1 MSNKLVVPGLTLPAS
16 ADRIA
21 ASLIATM
28 ETNMGLGANTEDNLK
43 IAKKIV
49 NAKRSIIVKDKQ

>member
-1 MSNKLVVPGLTLPAS
+1 LPNKLVVPGSTLPAF

-21 ASLIATM
+21 ASLIATI
-28 ETNMGLGANTEDNLK
+28 ETNMGLGPNTEDNLK

-49 NAKRSIIVKDKQ
+49 SAKRSIIG

>member
-1 MSNKLVVPGLTLPAS
+1 MCKEVNLWNDQTRKD

-21 ASLIATM
+21 ASLIATK
-28 ETNMGLGANTEDNLK
+28 ETNMGLGANTEHNLK

-49 NAKRSIIVKDKQ
+49 SAKRAIIG